1 MKKITLL
8 SMLFF
13 FAICIDSFAQFSES
27 FDTEI
32 PGTWTILNEDGGA
45 NTWVHQTQY
54 PQAGAGHAR
63 ITYES
68 GAHEDYLITPQF
80 MVTSGVSERITFY
93 AGIDG
98 TFWTETFDVKLST
111 TGVTASDFTTTIA
124 SETATTDADG
134 DYTQYSY
141 DLSAYDGQNVYIA
154 IVATD
159 TDRFYL
165 YVDEFVNDT
174 QPTDTPDWY
183 NIQWINDNDNA
194 TGSNTSL
201 TTDAWTSVTVYA
213 QVWEDGVTDPAG
225 QAAGIECWIGG
236 NDNNNTDPSTW
247 AADEWEVA
255 DYNGDAGNNDEYK
268 LDAVLEFS
276 GTVYIAAR
284 WRYNGGPFVYGG
296 YNGPWNGTTNN
307 NIELIVNPIVAND
320 NCGAA
325 IALTVNTDLNCGS
338 FASGTLENATESGDG
353 EGCSGSFD
361 DDVWYSF
368 VAVETEH
375 EIQANNISGSTTDLV
390 FQLAEGTCGSLTELD
405 CHDTPNSG
413 FTATGLTPTSTYYI
427 RVASY
432 TSTGGQDTTFDICV
446 GTPPPPP
453 PVPANDE
460 CANADPVTSLPYN
473 TSLDASSATNNAG
486 FISCD
491 GGSDVMNDGVWYT
504 FIPGSDGTLDIALT
518 NVVGWDPE
526 IRLFSGSCGTFTCEA
541 NADSGGTGG
550 DETLSSVSVT
560 TGTQY
565 WINVGQWS
573 GTTDNSEGPFDL
585 DITTSDGVTLQSL
598 SVEDNIIEGFSIY
611 PNPVN
616 DVLRLRAL
624 DNINEINI
632 YNLLGQEVLRAQP
645 RVLNTQV
652 DIADLPTGIYVVKV
666 QIGKQFGAY
675 RIVKE

>member
-1 MKKITLL
+1 MKKITLV
-8 SMLFF
+8 SMLFVF
-13 FAICIDSFAQFSES
+13 TVYFNSNAQF
-27 FDTEI
+27 TEGFETDI
-32 PGTWTILNEDGGA
+32 PGSWTVINSGSSNGWVQ
-45 NTWVHQTQY
+45 NTV
-54 PQAGAGHAR
+54 PSG
-63 ITYES
+63 
-68 GAHEDYLITPQF
+68 GAHEGSAVASITYDSSVAHDDYLITPQIT
-80 MVTSGVSERITFY
+80 VTAGVSDRLTFY
-93 AGIDG
+93 IKSRSGS
-98 TFWTETFDVKLST
+98 FLEPYEVLLST
-111 TGVTASDFTTTIA
+111 TDALVGSFSTTLQSSI
-124 SETATTDADG
+124 DAPN
-134 DYTQYSY
+134 TWTENSF
-141 DLSAYDGQNVYIA
+141 DLSSYVGQSVYIA
-154 IVATD
+154 IHATG
-159 TDRFYL
+159 TNEWEL
-165 YVDEFVNDT
+165 YVDNVTNDT
-174 QPTDTPDWY
+174 EPTDTPDWY
-183 NIQWINDNDNA
+183 NIQWIADNDNA
-194 TGSNTSL
+194 TGSNTTL

-255 DYNGDAGNNDEYK
+255 DYNGDVGNNDEYK

-284 WRYNGGPFVYGG
+284 WRYNGGPYVYGG
-296 YNGPWNGTTNN
+296 YNGPWDGTTNN

-338 FASGTLENATESGDG
+338 FASGTLENATESTDG

-375 EIQANNISGSTTDLV
+375 EVQANNILGSTTDLV

-413 FTATGLTPTSTYYI
+413 FTATGLIPTNTYYI

-453 PVPANDE
+453 PVPDNDD
-460 CANADPVTSLPYN
+460 CANAEPVTSLPYN

-486 FISCD
+486 FVGECAS
-491 GGSDVMNDGVWYT
+491 GMNDGVWYT
-504 FIPGSDGTLDIALT
+504 FVPGSDGTLDIALT

-526 IRLFSGSCGTFTCEA
+526 ISLYSGSCGAFVCETS
-541 NADSGGTGG
+541 ADSGGTGG
-550 DETLSSVSVT
+550 NETLSSVAVT
-560 TGTQY
+560 TGVQY

-585 DITTSDGVTLQSL
+585 DITTSDGVSLQSL
-598 SVEDNIIEGFSIY
+598 SVSDNIIEGFEIY
-611 PNPVN
+611 PNPVK
-616 DVLRLRAL
+616 DVLRFSAR
-624 DNINEINI
+624 DIIEQIQV
-632 YNLLGQEVLRAQP
+632 YNLLGQEVLRTNP
-645 RVLNTQV
+645 NSLETQI
-652 DIADLPTGIYVVKV
+652 DMNELPTAMYVVKV
-666 QIGKQFGAY
+666 QVGDQLGSY
-675 RIVKE
+675 RVVKE